1 MSFLKVDI
9 TNVSL
14 FSSDLLDVV
23 TGGPLLYQH
32 LLHSYQI
39 WA

>member
-1 MSFLKVDI
+1 MSFSKVDI

-14 FSSDLLDVV
+14 FFSDLLEAV

-39 WA
+39 